1 MFKKLLLSI
10 FFLCFSFIPIF
21 GQAVKE
27 SISES
32 NLSPLMIKNI
42 LIFNSNKIGW
52 QMGVAKQVWH
62 ITKYKNKPSGKVKVV
77 SKDRLLWGSIGF
89 YRHKDLHTN
98 VFMTV
103 DYSYVKNYRRNFYR
117 EFIPTIGISRTFLN
131 STTYFVDDMGN
142 VKQKKAGDWR
152 IAAGFSSGIGKN
164 FDSKK
169 AKFVRDI
176 YLRINTQI
184 FYPNFRFIAVQSS
197 FLLGLT
203 FNIDNVKVPFKNR
216 VIINKR

>member
-1 MFKKLLLSI
+1 MPKKLLLI
-10 FFLCFSFIPIF
+10 LIFLCFSFIPIF
-21 GQAVKE
+21 GQEGKE
-27 SISES
+27 SLSAS

-42 LIFNSNKIGW
+42 LIINSNKIGW

-62 ITKYKNKPSGKVKVV
+62 ITKYKYKPSGAVKVV

-103 DYSYVKNYRRNFYR
+103 DYSYVKNYKRNFYR

-131 STTYFVDDMGN
+131 STTYTVDDMGN
-142 VKQKKAGDWR
+142 INQKKAGDWR
-152 IAAGFSSGIGKN
+152 IATGFSTGIGKN

-184 FYPNFRFIAVQSS
+184 LYPNFRFIAVQSS

-203 FNIDNVKVPFKNR
+203 FNIDNVKLPFKNR
-216 VIINKR
+216 VITCKR